1 MHEYRIAQGKKGH
14 YHLNNNW
21 SWTAMQ
27 SVRSTKMAFTDNA
40 IFPDGINTTVRDK
53 NTKGGTQFIIPR
65 GPCRQGM
72 GGGGVGW
79 DNINIKL
86 W

>member
-1 MHEYRIAQGKKGH
+1 
-14 YHLNNNW
+14 
-21 SWTAMQ
+21 MQ

-72 GGGGVGW
+72 GGGGGWVGAGGGG